1 MFKTA
6 ATVSSEARGRIASI
20 NMANRIGQSNG
31 YPAKVSHSNR
41 SHATERRCHRVGQTT
56 KIPFCL
62 PFISDDMSKAV
73 RASLRQA
80 DLQDSVRTV
89 DIPPVNLKQQ
99 LVRNRAYDRLCETPN
114 SIVCPNGRQ
123 GDCVVPGVIYLITCQ
138 LCGAEYIGETGR
150 SLCIRVKEH
159 LDGLVKSKTSSPLGA
174 HRRQCHDNTPFKI
187 AVTILARESD
197 VLARKTLEAFYITAK
212 SPIMN
217 RKEEC
222 IAVTNELAP
231 YQDLCG
237 F

>member
-1 MFKTA
+1 M
-6 ATVSSEARGRIASI
+6 
-20 NMANRIGQSNG
+20 SN
-31 YPAKVSHSNR
+31 
-41 SHATERRCHRVGQTT
+41 
-56 KIPFCL
+56 
-62 PFISDDMSKAV
+62 AV

-80 DLQDSVRTV
+80 GLQDSVRVV

-114 SIVCPNGRQ
+114 CIVCPNGRQ
-123 GDCVVPGVIYLITCQ
+123 
-138 LCGAEYIGETGR
+138 
-150 SLCIRVKEH
+150 
-159 LDGLVKSKTSSPLGA
+159 GA
-174 HRRQCHDNTPFKI
+174 HRRQCHDNIPFKI

-237 F
+237 GATLTTGGPLTSRFRGYQGSEEGDDAETLARIKINNNLGSA